1 MKTISR
7 LTLAT
12 LLLPTLVACKGG
24 QGIEMMTQINND
36 GRTCIRTLY
45 FHTDSASLVSSPDTL
60 GNDYAHVGRDWQRR
74 WSLTKTTETPDLD
87 LPMTSAQ
94 YDSLRHALRQ
104 QGYEGRVEDTV
115 LVIATRHFPTV
126 EAMSAALP
134 IALDRLPLAAHST
147 LRKRFRWFYT
157 DYTFSETFTSCDSLF
172 TIPITDFVT
181 ADEASYWFT
190 GTPQLYQGQSG
201 AGIKEALDDMEQ
213 RISRWFNANLFADIY
228 AQIALRYDMVQEA
241 PVSLEQFMAQRDS
254 VMLTTDLLNEP
265 ALDVT
270 QFVGRALSDYYHTTA
285 YAPVLES
292 PEVAQTIE
300 QKYAIYAAL
309 VGFRL
314 QYALSMPGHFIG
326 FDAVP
331 PLTGERLVPHDFTV
345 SATSRV
351 VHVWAFVATFLLLLL
366 LLGVLAYRGGVL
378 YFLGFKDSYL
388 HM

>member
-1 MKTISR
+1 MKAINR
-7 LTLAT
+7 FALAT
-12 LLLPTLVACKGG
+12 ILLLTLVACERG

-60 GNDYAHVGRDWQRR
+60 GNDYVHVGQDWRR
-74 WSLTKTTETPDLD
+74 QWSLTKTTQTPNLD

-94 YDSLRHALRQ
+94 YDSLHHALRQ

-115 LVIATRHFPTV
+115 LVIAARHFPTV

-134 IALDRLPLAAHST
+134 ITIDKLPLTAHST

-157 DYTFSETFTSCDSLF
+157 DYVFSETFTGCDSLF

-190 GTPQLYQGQSG
+190 GRPQLYQGQPG

-213 RISRWFNANLFADIY
+213 RIGRWFNANLFADIY
-228 AQIALRYDMVQEA
+228 AQIALRYDMVQDA
-241 PVSLEQFMAQRDS
+241 PVSLERFMAQRDS
-254 VMLTTDLLNEP
+254 VMLTTDLLDEP

-285 YAPVLES
+285 YASVLES
-292 PEVAQTIE
+292 PEVAQAIE

-309 VGFRL
+309 VGFNL
-314 QYALSMPGHFIG
+314 QYALSMPGHFID
-326 FDAVP
+326 FDAI

-345 SATSRV
+345 SATSRD
-351 VHVWAFVATFLLLLL
+351 VHIWAFVATFLLLLL
-366 LLGVLAYRGGVL
+366 VIGGVVWRWRR
-378 YFLGFKDSYL
+378 
-388 HM
+388 

>member
-12 LLLPTLVACKGG
+12 LLLPMLVACERG

-45 FHTDSASLVSSPDTL
+45 LHTDSASLVSSPDTL

-94 YDSLRHALRQ
+94 YDSLRHALRR

-134 IALDRLPLAAHST
+134 IALDRLPLVAHST

-157 DYTFSETFTSCDSLF
+157 DYVFSETFTSCDSLF

-190 GTPQLYQGQSG
+190 GTPRLYQGQSG

-265 ALDVT
+265 AIDVT
-270 QFVGRALSDYYHTTA
+270 QFVGRALRDYYHTTA

-292 PEVAQTIE
+292 PEVAQAIE

-309 VGFRL
+309 VGFHL

-351 VHVWAFVATFLLLLL
+351 VHAWAFVATFLLLLL
-366 LLGVLAYRGGVL
+366 IVVGLVWGHRR
-378 YFLGFKDSYL
+378 
-388 HM
+388 